1 MKKEV
6 NKPLPLCYNTII
18 PRERKGNDN
27 MKTWILV
34 CLVLTIPHLT
44 LTYNGREWDIDCILR
59 LLLFIA
65 CCIWG

>member
-1 MKKEV
+1 
-6 NKPLPLCYNTII
+6 
-18 PRERKGNDN
+18 

-34 CLVLTIPHLT
+34 CMVLTIPHLT
-44 LTYNGREWDIDCILR
+44 LTHNGREWDIDCILR

>member
-1 MKKEV
+1 
-6 NKPLPLCYNTII
+6 
-18 PRERKGNDN
+18 

-59 LLLFIA
+59 FILFVV